1 MIVYTFLFGFTLILN
16 LFLALFVLLKS
27 PKNQINISFS
37 FFVFTV
43 VAWMS
48 VNYLSNQNFSYE
60 TAFIFNKLIF
70 VISPY
75 ISYALLFFAFAFPTK
90 INRFSRKYLVF
101 LLIPVLVSNV
111 LTFFNLV
118 IKDITFIPGGGT
130 GVIFGMG
137 IVFFGAQFVT
147 YLLWSIALLVKKYL
161 RSSGAEKV
169 RLQYLLAGVVIL
181 TVVGTVTNF
190 IVPLLFNNFVMSN
203 IGPIL
208 SFFVFAFTAYAIV
221 QHELF
226 DIKVIATQILTVLIC
241 LVLFAKVMVS
251 QSGVE
256 LMVNALI
263 LGIVVIF
270 GIFLVR
276 SVVKEVDQRR
286 ELERLTKKLK
296 ETDTMKNEF
305 ISVAA
310 HELRAPLTAV
320 KGYTSMIIEGDTG
333 PISDKAKEFLQDT
346 LVSTARMIRLV
357 NNMLDVGRI
366 EEGRIIY
373 QEGFCNVSEIV
384 KQAFGEFKLEAE
396 HKNIEYKIDI
406 PDGVHASVYVDKDRL
421 HEVVVNFL
429 SNALKYTD
437 AGSVMVKMT
446 NPSLDRVKVE
456 VIDTGRGITSKE
468 QKKLFRK
475 FYRVKSNIGKTI
487 GSGLGLYISKLLIEK
502 FGGEIGVVSQA
513 GRGSNFWFVLPRR
526 ENDGSLDERTDGEKG
541 N

>member
-1 MIVYTFLFGFTLILN
+1 M
-16 LFLALFVLLKS
+16 
-27 PKNQINISFS
+27 
-37 FFVFTV
+37 
-43 VAWMS
+43 
-48 VNYLSNQNFSYE
+48 
-60 TAFIFNKLIF
+60 
-70 VISPY
+70 
-75 ISYALLFFAFAFPTK
+75 
-90 INRFSRKYLVF
+90 
-101 LLIPVLVSNV
+101 
-111 LTFFNLV
+111 
-118 IKDITFIPGGGT
+118 
-130 GVIFGMG
+130 
-137 IVFFGAQFVT
+137 
-147 YLLWSIALLVKKYL
+147 
-161 RSSGAEKV
+161 
-169 RLQYLLAGVVIL
+169 
-181 TVVGTVTNF
+181 
-190 IVPLLFNNFVMSN
+190 
-203 IGPIL
+203 
-208 SFFVFAFTAYAIV
+208 FAFTAYAIV

>member
-1 MIVYTFLFGFTLILN
+1 VIVYTFLFGFTLILN